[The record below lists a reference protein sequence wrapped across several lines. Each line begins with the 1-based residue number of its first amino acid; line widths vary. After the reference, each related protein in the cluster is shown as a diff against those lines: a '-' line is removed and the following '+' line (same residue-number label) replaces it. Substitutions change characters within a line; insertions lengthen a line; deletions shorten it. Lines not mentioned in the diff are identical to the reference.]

1 MVQYFFNEM
10 KKNYLA
16 IDIGASS
23 GRHIVG
29 YKEKGEIV
37 LDEVYRFSNG
47 MERVDGELV
56 WNTEK
61 LFAEIVEGIRVS
73 LEKYGAIESLAIDT
87 WGVDYAVLN
96 SDKTLLP
103 VYAYRSGRTEKAIDS
118 VHKTI
123 PFDRLYEITG
133 EQFQP
138 FNTVYQ
144 LYADKLS
151 GKLDNATD
159 FLMMPEYFNYLLT
172 GKKVKE
178 YTNATTG
185 ALVNAKTGE
194 FDKEIISA
202 LSRPEKLFPKLHF
215 AGETVG
221 DLLPEIQKKVGGNIK
236 VKLCASHDTACAFEA
251 IETEENSVIISSGTW
266 SLVGVK
272 IKEANTGK
280 RSLDNNFANEGG
292 VGYFR
297 YLKNVMGMWIFNNVV
312 KENGLSVADAV
323 EMARL
328 STYSRTF
335 DVNDTTLTA
344 PENMTRA
351 IYALL
356 GERVPTGDLVSSVFC
371 SLALSYAKTVGEI
384 ESNLGIVVTKIYIV
398 GGGAK
403 NALLNELTGKH
414 CKKEIVALPIEAT
427 ALGNIK
433 TQITAGD
440 KNE

>member
-1 MVQYFFNEM
+1 M
-10 KKNYLA
+10 KKYYLA

-29 YKEKGEIV
+29 YESDGSIV
-37 LDEVYRFSNG
+37 LDEVYRFPNG
-47 MERVDGELV
+47 MERANGELV

-61 LFAEIVEGIRVS
+61 LFTEIVEGIRKS

-87 WGVDYAVLN
+87 WGVDYALIDGL
-96 SDKTLLP
+96 SAILP
-103 VYAYRSGRTEKAIDS
+103 VCAYRSDRTKDAIEK
-118 VHKTI
+118 VHKI
-123 PFDRLYEITG
+123 LPFERLYALSG
-133 EQFQP
+133 EQFQT

-144 LYADKLS
+144 LYADKLC
-151 GKLDNATD
+151 GKLDKATD
-159 FLMMPEYFNYLLT
+159 FLMMPEYFNFLLT

-185 ALVNAKTGE
+185 ALVNVKTKR

-202 LSRPEKLFPKLHF
+202 LGLPERLFPELHL

-221 DLLPEIQKKVGGNIK
+221 ELLPEIQSKVGGNIK

-251 IETEENSVIISSGTW
+251 IETEENAVIISSGTW

-272 IKEANTGK
+272 IKEANAGK
-280 RSLDNNFANEGG
+280 GSLDNNFANEGG

-312 KENGLSVADAV
+312 KESGSSVAEAV
-323 EMARL
+323 ENARL
-328 STYSRTF
+328 STYRRTF
-335 DVNDTTLTA
+335 DVNDASLIA
-344 PENMTRA
+344 PDNMTEA
-351 IYALL
+351 IYSLL
-356 GERVPTGDLVSSVFC
+356 GEKLPLCDLVSSVFH
-371 SLALSYAKTVGEI
+371 SLAFSYAKTVGEI
-384 ESNLGIVVTKIYIV
+384 EETLGIVVPKIYVV

-403 NALLNELTGKH
+403 NKLLNELTEKY
-414 CKKEIVALPIEAT
+414 CKKEVAALPIEAT

-433 TQITAGD
+433 TQMLTGD
-440 KNE
+440 QNE